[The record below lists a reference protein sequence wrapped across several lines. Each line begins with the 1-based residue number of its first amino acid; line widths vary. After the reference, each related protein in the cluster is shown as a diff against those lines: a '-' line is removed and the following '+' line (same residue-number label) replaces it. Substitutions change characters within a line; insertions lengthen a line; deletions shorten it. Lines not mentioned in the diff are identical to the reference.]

1 MNVYVALS
9 YLLVAVPFVAAIVL
23 ALGLCVLV
31 IGLAGSPVVGV
42 WLAIASH
49 FLGATGIHTALNL
62 GISIYPDDLCFITIG
77 AVTLGRIANGKLAR
91 DDRICR
97 AWMLLGMVWFA
108 IFAVGVVHY
117 KSFAGVQ
124 FRDSYY
130 LWVAASYLMTFRLTP
145 RQVHQILNA
154 MLAAGLAMTVLA
166 GYRWGLVVMGE
177 FGPWFDYHTPTR
189 VVASEYTQ
197 LIALAAMPGIAMWLG
212 LTARR
217 PLPMLAALLLLGAVL
232 ILAHRTVWVACAAAL
247 AAGWWLAGRQRAS
260 GRLGLLLPLALGAVV
275 IVGTFSL
282 APESTVSRE
291 LARSVNETAQKNST
305 LAWRQDSWK
314 SLIAD
319 WANSGPLVW
328 PAGKPFGSDNTR
340 YIESQGMKTSVT
352 AHNHYIAILYNGGV
366 LGLGAYLAA
375 VVLTFRRLLRHR
387 PQAGDAVR
395 PEVLMVLL
403 VLCLVYGIGY
413 SLDYMQGM
421 MLGLAFSLA
430 VSAFALPLRSP
441 RAAPAPDLHAP
452 RHSPYLP

>member
-9 YLLVAVPFVAAIVL
+9 YLLVAVPFVAAILL
-23 ALGLCVLV
+23 AFGLCVLV

-42 WLAIASH
+42 WLAIVSH
-49 FLGATGIHTALNL
+49 FLGATGVHTALNL
-62 GISIYPDDLCFITIG
+62 GISIYPDDVCFIAIG
-77 AVTLGRIANGKLAR
+77 AVTLGRIAGGKVDL

-97 AWMLLGMVWFA
+97 AWMLLGLVWFA
-108 IFAVGVVHY
+108 IFAVGVVQY

-130 LWVAASYLMTFRLTP
+130 LWAAASYLMTFCLNP
-145 RQVHQILNA
+145 RQVQQILNA

-166 GYRWGLVVMGE
+166 AYRWGLVVMGE
-177 FGPWFDYHTPTR
+177 LGPWFDYHTPTR
-189 VVASEYTQ
+189 VVASEHTQ

-212 LTARR
+212 LMPRR
-217 PLPMLAALLLLGAVL
+217 PLPMLAAVLLLLAVV

-247 AAGWWLAGRQRAS
+247 VAGWWLAGRQRAA

-275 IVGTFSL
+275 LVGTFSL

-291 LARSVNETAQKNST
+291 LARSVAETTQKKST

-319 WANSGPLVW
+319 WVQSGPLVW

-340 YIESQGMKTSVT
+340 YIESQGMTTSVT

-366 LGLGAYLAA
+366 LGLGAYLTA
-375 VVLTFRRLLRHR
+375 VLLTFRRLLGQR
-387 PQAGDAVR
+387 PQTGDAVR
-395 PEVLMVLL
+395 PELLMVLL
-403 VLCLVYGIGY
+403 VLCSVYGIGY
-413 SLDYMQGM
+413 SLDYMQGL

-430 VSAFALPLRSP
+430 ISTFALPLRSP
-441 RAAPAPDLHAP
+441 TLVPVPDFHAP
-452 RHSPYLP
+452 RHSPHLS